1 MTIFPT
7 ADTTVASLK
16 PPLTKELV
24 KLILRFFPAV
34 PSSVPSIAPITVEAD
49 PVPLKTVLP
58 TTDIAFSVVLADPTL
73 CSERISVAAG
83 DVIAK
88 VALPPA

>member
-1 MTIFPT
+1 
-7 ADTTVASLK
+7 
-16 PPLTKELV
+16 
-24 KLILRFFPAV
+24 
-34 PSSVPSIAPITVEAD
+34 VEPD

-58 TTDIAFSVVLADPTL
+58 TTDIALSVELADPTV

-83 DVIAK
+83 EVIEK